1 MACVNPCAGGTASTD
16 GRIAGD
22 SPVVL
27 PLKEVGKAAKE
38 WTLTLQP
45 THLALA
51 ESPGAQPYVI
61 LRDQLMK
68 TAMLNEGLRVLI
80 VTKPVKASFKLPT
93 ESVQALAEWVGKP
106 FLASFYLKRR
116 YAWVLPMAV
125 LWIISSL
132 PMPGSSEAGGRS
144 VPLDPVGLGLG
155 LALIGSWACAK
166 FRPHPALFL
175 VDSLW
180 FLGLGG
186 YLVVEVANGRNKFW
200 LLFVAFSLWLVVSGL
215 KHFVRFRG
223 VRLALP

>member
-93 ESVQALAEWVGKP
+93 ESGVIK
-106 FLASFYLKRR
+106 
-116 YAWVLPMAV
+116 
-125 LWIISSL
+125 
-132 PMPGSSEAGGRS
+132 
-144 VPLDPVGLGLG
+144 
-155 LALIGSWACAK
+155 
-166 FRPHPALFL
+166 
-175 VDSLW
+175 
-180 FLGLGG
+180 
-186 YLVVEVANGRNKFW
+186 
-200 LLFVAFSLWLVVSGL
+200 SG
-215 KHFVRFRG
+215 
-223 VRLALP
+223 